1 MFDFL
6 RSGILGVGKRDF
18 GPEWTSTVLLLL
30 LLLLLLP
37 LLVIFLPGAA
47 ITAVASAAARK
58 THFFLVRTVSCEFRI
73 KSGTHFECKD
83 P

>member
-1 MFDFL
+1 MSLPKFKNMFDFL

-18 GPEWTSTVLLLL
+18 GPEWTSTVL

-58 THFFLVRTVSCEFRI
+58 THFFW
-73 KSGTHFECKD
+73 
-83 P
+83 

>member
-1 MFDFL
+1 MSLPKFKNMFDFL

-18 GPEWTSTVLLLL
+18 GPEWTSTV

-58 THFFLVRTVSCEFRI
+58 THFFW
-73 KSGTHFECKD
+73 
-83 P
+83 

>member
-18 GPEWTSTVLLLL
+18 GPEWTSTV
-30 LLLLLLP
+30 LLLLLP

-58 THFFLVRTVSCEFRI
+58 THFFW
-73 KSGTHFECKD
+73 
-83 P
+83 